1 VILCVCLSPA
11 VDVTYHVDRLHPSGT
26 TRVSTIAER
35 PGGKAVN
42 VARVLH
48 RLGEPTRLVAP
59 AGGGTGDQL
68 REGLAAAG
76 LDAVLVDSGRAT
88 RRTVTVVERDGA
100 GPTTL
105 VEPASLDCWPDL
117 VAAVETSLDEADVLV
132 ISGSVPDGV
141 PESGLAALVS
151 AGRRHSLPVL
161 VDTHGPWLLSALEAG
176 ATMVKP
182 NAHELTA
189 ISGDD
194 DPVRA
199 ARALARSWGATVVA
213 SLGEEG
219 VVAATP
225 GGGVWEARPA
235 EVLEGNPTG
244 AGDALVAG
252 LARGLLRD
260 SRAAASPERML
271 HDAVALSAAAVLSP
285 VAGDVDL
292 ADHAAQ
298 HPGVVVRELD
308 GAR

>member
-1 VILCVCLSPA
+1 MILCVCLSPA
-11 VDVTYHVDRLHPSGT
+11 VDVTYHVDHLHPSGT
-26 TRVSTIAER
+26 TRVSTLTER

-68 REGLAAAG
+68 RRGLDAAG
-76 LDAVLVDSGRAT
+76 LDATLVRSGRPT

-117 VAAVETSLDEADVLV
+117 VAAVETSLDGADVLV

-141 PESGLAALVS
+141 PENGLAELVS
-151 AGRRHSLPVL
+151 SGRRRSVPVL
-161 VDTHGPWLLSALEAG
+161 VDTHGPWLVSALAAG
-176 ATMVKP
+176 ASVVKP

-199 ARALARSWGATVVA
+199 ARALALSWGATVVA
-213 SLGEEG
+213 SLGEDG
-219 VVAATP
+219 AVAASPT
-225 GGGVWEARPA
+225 GVWEARPA
-235 EVLEGNPTG
+235 EILVGNPTG

-260 SRAAASPERML
+260 PLAAASPERML
-271 HDAVALSAAAVLSP
+271 RDAVALSAAAVLSP
-285 VAGDVDL
+285 EAGDVDP

-298 HPGVVVRELD
+298 LPGVVVRAWD
-308 GAR
+308 GVQ

>member
-11 VDVTYHVDRLHPSGT
+11 VDVTYHVDRLHSSGT
-26 TRVSTIAER
+26 TRGGSITER

-68 REGLAAAG
+68 RRGLAAAG
-76 LDAVLVDSGRAT
+76 LDAVLVDNGPPT
-88 RRTVTVVERDGA
+88 RRTVTVVERDGT

-117 VAAVETSLDEADVLV
+117 VAAVGTSLGHADVLV
-132 ISGSVPDGV
+132 ISGSVPHGV
-141 PESGLAALVS
+141 PDDGLASLVS
-151 AGRRHSLPVL
+151 AGRRRGLPVL
-161 VDTHGPWLLSALEAG
+161 VDTHGPLLLSALAAG
-176 ATMVKP
+176 ASVVKP

-199 ARALARSWGATVVA
+199 ARALARSWAATVVA
-213 SLGEEG
+213 SLGEDG
-219 VVAATP
+219 AVAASP
-225 GGGVWEARPA
+225 LGVWEARPA
-235 EVLEGNPTG
+235 EVLVGNPTG

-260 SRAAASPERML
+260 PSAAASPERML

-285 VAGDVDL
+285 EAGDVDP
-292 ADHAAQ
+292 ADHALQ
-298 HPGVVVRELD
+298 LPGVVVRALD